1 MIMIQMN
8 MKKVTQNARNAKQ
21 SLERSVNSLE
31 KRSAFLVRRINLK
44 TSLILINGKMN
55 VVGDVD
61 A

>member
-1 MIMIQMN
+1 MIQVN
-8 MKKVTQNARNAKQ
+8 GENQNGNARNAKRSLEQ
-21 SLERSVNSLE
+21 SLNSLE

-44 TSLILINGKMN
+44 TSLSLMTGKMN